1 LRRLLAVCSNVTEEQ
16 TQVPDNPQ
24 TERRAPRNR
33 LTRWA
38 AMAAAAGRYREGRIS
53 IEQAAKEAGV
63 TLDEFEQFLLDS
75 PART

>member
-1 LRRLLAVCSNVTEEQ
+1 VA
-16 TQVPDNPQ
+16 DNPQ

-38 AMAAAAGRYREGRIS
+38 AMAAAAGRYREGRIP

-63 TLDEFEQFLLDS
+63 TLDEFQQFLLDS

>member
-1 LRRLLAVCSNVTEEQ
+1 M
-16 TQVPDNPQ
+16 PDNPPTPP

-38 AMAAAAGRYREGRIS
+38 AMAAAAGRYREGRIPV
-53 IEQAAKEAGV
+53 EQAAKEAGV
-63 TLDEFEQFLLDS
+63 TVDEFQQFLIDS